1 MRIERL
7 RAREVFE
14 RCFRQAQRPRQEPA
28 RPAGIHDESRSNG
41 KTSSRMLAFD
51 LNAIAANGSASELCL
66 IKILDAETL
75 RLANEKMIEV
85 RAIPVRVGNFIA
97 RTGRHEQLIATFGI
111 R

>member
-1 MRIERL
+1 
-7 RAREVFE
+7 
-14 RCFRQAQRPRQEPA
+14 
-28 RPAGIHDESRSNG
+28 
-41 KTSSRMLAFD
+41 MLAFD

-97 RTGRHEQLIATFGI
+97 RTGRHEQLIATFGQTG
-111 R
+111 RGGGHVLTTTFVEVKAVQSGLSTGPLSTVTAAL

>member
-1 MRIERL
+1 RL

-14 RCFRQAQRPRQEPA
+14 RCFRQAQRPRQKPA
-28 RPAGIHDESRSNG
+28 RPAGIDDKSCSNG
-41 KTSSRMLAFD
+41 KPSSLTLAFD
-51 LNAIAANGSASELCL
+51 LNTFAADGNASELCL
-66 IKILDAETL
+66 IEIFDAETL